1 MQDGR
6 CLTHTKQLL
15 FAPPFKKNHELQK
28 SWPTFPPFYAN
39 SGFSPQRSVPTILD
53 QDLRTPALDKIYAHL
68 WLAGLPKAA
77 RPVHRQILL
86 GRTIVITENPNEHL
100 VWNATRIFIKP
111 LPEYLLSY
119 DFWMTEGSAL
129 IQDRSLYQSALGF
142 LLSYCWLICTKSDLA
157 IAQDVQLVPSSVTWE
172 EWVLF
177 VTDLLTSVD
186 PETLGTVSK
195 RYHFG
200 ELRLS
205 RLNLI
210 YRFAPSMFSV
220 QNFMRGFMSEPLW
233 TKAFLE
239 RNFAWLFS
247 VFGFVTIVA
256 GSMQVGLGTDL
267 LHDSGKFQRASV
279 VFTVASL
286 IGAIASVLLV
296 SVVWWFLTVYHV
308 MRARENLKIVRKR
321 RLDRQNSRNS
331 V

>member
-1 MQDGR
+1 VS
-6 CLTHTKQLL
+6 K
-15 FAPPFKKNHELQK
+15 F
-28 SWPTFPPFYAN
+28 
-39 SGFSPQRSVPTILD
+39 LD
-53 QDLRTPALDKIYAHL
+53 QDLRTPALDKIYSHL

-86 GRTIVITENPNEHL
+86 GRTIIITENPNEHL

-111 LPEYLLSY
+111 IPEYLLSR
-119 DFWMTEGSAL
+119 DFWTTEGNAL
-129 IQDRSLYQSALGF
+129 IQDRPLYQSACGF

-157 IAQDVQLVPSSVTWE
+157 IAQDVRLVSSSITWE
-172 EWVLF
+172 AWALF
-177 VTDLLTSVD
+177 VTDLLTNID
-186 PETLGTVSK
+186 PDTLDAVSK

-210 YRFAPSMFSV
+210 YRFAPGMFSG
-220 QNFMRGFMSEPLW
+220 QNFMRGFMLEPLW
-233 TKAFLE
+233 TTAFLE

-256 GSMQVGLGTDL
+256 GSMQVGLGTDS
-267 LHDSGKFQRASV
+267 LHGSGKFQSASV
-279 VFTVASL
+279 GFTVASL

-296 SVVWWFLTVYHV
+296 GIVWGFMTVYHV
-308 MRARENLKIVRKR
+308 LRAKENLKIVRKR
-321 RLDRQNSRNS
+321 RIDRQNSRDS